1 MQLIVSGFEF
11 QILGLGFNEASLC
24 TGVIVE
30 PESLTQSLMKER
42 SNSDDNASEHLRN
55 MNARKIWRAK
65 YCNQTKPE
73 GRTRNALYRVP

>member
-1 MQLIVSGFEF
+1 M
-11 QILGLGFNEASLC
+11 
-24 TGVIVE
+24 E